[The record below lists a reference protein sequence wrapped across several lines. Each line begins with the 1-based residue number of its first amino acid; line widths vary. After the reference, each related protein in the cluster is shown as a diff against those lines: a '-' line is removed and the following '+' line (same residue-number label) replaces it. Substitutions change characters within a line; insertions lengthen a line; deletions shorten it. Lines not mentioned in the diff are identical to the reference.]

1 MADEI
6 VKALVL
12 NGAKSSPYLYNSWLE
27 MEDYYQ
33 DYDAYEDDET
43 YEETNNM
50 YNNIKNYLG
59 LFNTINKLKNVR
71 KRNRKAKTIQKR
83 IRGNRSR
90 LYNDR
95 PTQYMRNIPKMAPKP
110 KAKSPAKPKA
120 SAGKRPAAK
129 PTPKPKVKAP
139 AKPKVKPTPKPKVKA
154 PAKPKAKSKSPKM
167 GSAEGWADL
176 RSRIK
181 KAKEKEKK
189 SRKTLPYTI

>member
-1 MADEI
+1 MT
-6 VKALVL
+6 VV
-12 NGAKSSPYLYNSWLE
+12 GPKSTGKKKRASKRSPSTKKYDATKPRIQPPNKRTG
-27 MEDYYQ
+27 EDYQ
-33 DYDAYEDDET
+33 DYQKKKQAEAHKRQVEKHNKAMQ
-43 YEETNNM
+43 EE
-50 YNNIKNYLG
+50 
-59 LFNTINKLKNVR
+59 
-71 KRNRKAKTIQKR
+71 
-83 IRGNRSR
+83 
-90 LYNDR
+90 
-95 PTQYMRNIPKMAPKP
+95 YMRNIPKMAPKP

-120 SAGKRPAAK
+120 SAGKKPAAK
-129 PTPKPKVKAP
+129 PTPKPKVKAPAKPKASAP